1 VSTDL
6 DAAVTRLTR
15 TPRPEDGGINIVSS
29 DDLRLLL
36 ADWERLREKLDQ
48 FESYGLTVDTAL
60 KERAERDA
68 ARAEVER
75 LSVQVAASAQGPL
88 HELLGMCGGVDRCD
102 FCGRIGPHV
111 AGCKAPAI
119 EALVRLAWVDVPD
132 WDRWW
137 SPADYADHEAEL
149 ARLRE
154 RDARVRAVLGNPAI
168 DRQTAITRALE
179 LLKETS

>member
-36 ADWERLREKLDQ
+36 ADWERRGEELARIQRLPTLDWAQ
-48 FESYGLTVDTAL
+48 VTASITQRLATISRAGDTEAAKTML
-60 KERAERDA
+60 AVLDKGKTYVSRLEAERDA

-75 LSVQVAASAQGPL
+75 LRAELTSARGSLREYMVA
-88 HELLGMCGGVDRCD
+88 HEQS
-102 FCGRIGPHV
+102 
-111 AGCKAPAI
+111 
-119 EALVRLAWVDVPD
+119 EAD
-132 WDRWW
+132 
-137 SPADYADHEAEL
+137 L